1 MSSFFRVGKSG
12 LKLSSITFGSALT
25 IGTEKTDVKFA
36 QDMVGAAW
44 NLGIRSFDTSN
55 NYGMGN
61 AESLLGQ
68 VLANYPREEFV
79 LATKGSWPLG
89 EHPYSKGLSRKHIYW
104 AFEQSMARLGM
115 AYVDIY
121 YAHRYDPEVPMEEVV
136 RTYNHLIN
144 SGRILY
150 WATSEWPLEALIEC
164 HDVCDRLGMEKPILD
179 QFIYSYAINRADT
192 NGVRDF
198 CEAKGVGMLGF
209 SPLAQGLLTGKYREG
224 VPAGSRIS
232 KSDELGYDKTEK
244 IYQQNKARIDLFVE
258 ACAAFGVKG
267 SHAAL
272 QWVRRRGVLPVL
284 GASSPAQLE
293 ENVLALAS
301 EIPEEFWARVDSL
314 EGAAA

>member
-1 MSSFFRVGKSG
+1 MNAFIRVGRSG
-12 LKLSSITFGSALT
+12 LKLSSLTFGSALT
-25 IGTEKTDVKFA
+25 IGTEKTDVEFA
-36 QDMVGAAW
+36 REMVDAAW
-44 NLGIRSFDTSN
+44 DLGIRSFDTSN

-68 VLANYPREEFV
+68 ALKRYPREEFA
-79 LATKGSWPLG
+79 LATKGSWPIG
-89 EHPYSKGLSRKHIYW
+89 PHAYHKGLSRKHIRW
-104 AFEQSMARLGM
+104 AFEQSMARLDLGH
-115 AYVDIY
+115 VDIY

-136 RTYNHLIN
+136 RTYNYLID

-150 WATSEWPLEALIEC
+150 WATSEWPVEALLEC
-164 HDVCDRLGMEKPILD
+164 HEVCDRLGFEKPILD
-179 QFIYSYAINRADT
+179 QFIYSYAISRADT

-198 CEAKGVGMLGF
+198 CEANGVGMLGF

-244 IYQQNKARIDLFVE
+244 IYQQNKVRIDLFVE
-258 ACAAFGVKG
+258 ACATFGVKG

-272 QWVRRRGVLPVL
+272 QWVLRRGVLPVL

-293 ENVLALAS
+293 ENVLALES
-301 EIPEEFWARVDSL
+301 EISEEFWALVDSL
-314 EGAAA
+314 EGSAE